1 MVMTDPIADFLT
13 RIRNASMAH
22 FERVDVPSS
31 KMKLGIAKLLKE
43 EGYIKNYKL
52 IKDKRQGILRVYLKY
67 DETNAPIIGGLERV
81 SKPSCR
87 VYVRHD
93 RIPPV
98 LSGFGTA
105 ILSTSKGVLTDR
117 EARKQ
122 KLGGE
127 IVCKVW

>member
-67 DETNAPIIGGLERV
+67 DEANAPIIGGLERV

-93 RIPPV
+93 KIPPV

-127 IVCKVW
+127 LVCKVW

>member
-1 MVMTDPIADFLT
+1 MVMMDPIADFLT
-13 RIRNASMAH
+13 RLRNGCMAN
-22 FERVDVPSS
+22 FDRVDVPSS
-31 KMKLGIAKLLKE
+31 KIKLAIAKLLKE

-52 IKDKRQGILRVYLKY
+52 IKDKRQGVLRLYLRY
-67 DETNAPIIGGLERV
+67 DDKNVPIISGLERI

-93 RIPPV
+93 KIPLV
-98 LSGFGTA
+98 LNGYGTA
-105 ILSTSKGVLTDR
+105 ILSTSKGLLTDR

-127 IVCKVW
+127 LLCKVW

>member
-13 RIRNASMAH
+13 QIRNACMANH
-22 FERVDVPSS
+22 ERVDVPSS
-31 KMKLGIAKLLKE
+31 KIKLSIAKLLKE
-43 EGYIKNYKL
+43 EGYINNYKL
-52 IKDKRQGILRVYLKY
+52 VKDKKQGTLRVYLKY
-67 DETNAPIIGGLERV
+67 DNKNVPIIEGLERI

-93 RIPPV
+93 KIPYV
-98 LSGFGTA
+98 LNGYGTV

-122 KLGGE
+122 KIGGE
-127 IVCKVW
+127 LLCKVW

>member
-67 DETNAPIIGGLERV
+67 DEANAPIIGGLERI

-93 RIPPV
+93 KIPPV

-127 IVCKVW
+127 LVCKVW

>member
-13 RIRNASMAH
+13 QIRNACMANH
-22 FERVDVPSS
+22 ERVDLPSS
-31 KMKLGIAKLLKE
+31 KIKLSIAKLLKE
-43 EGYIKNYKL
+43 EGYINNYKL
-52 IKDKRQGILRVYLKY
+52 VKDKKQGTLRVYLKY
-67 DETNAPIIGGLERV
+67 DNKNVPIIEGLERI

-93 RIPPV
+93 KIPYV
-98 LSGFGTA
+98 LNGYGTV

-122 KLGGE
+122 KIGGE
-127 IVCKVW
+127 LLCKVW

>member
-13 RIRNASMAH
+13 RIRNACMANY
-22 FERVDVPSS
+22 ERVDVPSS
-31 KMKLGIAKLLKE
+31 KTKLSIAKLLKE

-52 IKDKRQGILRVYLKY
+52 VKDKRQGTLRLYLRY
-67 DETNAPIIGGLERV
+67 DDKNVPIITGLERI

-87 VYVRHD
+87 VYVKHD
-93 RIPPV
+93 KIPHV
-98 LSGFGTA
+98 LNGYGTA
-105 ILSTSKGVLTDR
+105 ILSTSKGVMTDR

-127 IVCKVW
+127 LLCKVW

>member
-13 RIRNASMAH
+13 RIRNACMGK

-31 KMKLGIAKLLKE
+31 KMKLSIAKVLKE

-52 IKDKRQGILRVYLKY
+52 IKDKRQGILRLYLRY
-67 DETNAPIIGGLERV
+67 DVENVPVIGGLERI

-93 RIPPV
+93 KIPPV
-98 LSGFGTA
+98 LNGYGTA
-105 ILSTSKGVLTDR
+105 ILSTSKGIVTDR

-122 KLGGE
+122 KVGGE
-127 IVCKVW
+127 LLCQVW

>member
-1 MVMTDPIADFLT
+1 MVMTDPLADFLT
-13 RIRNASMAH
+13 RIRNASRAH

-31 KMKLGIAKLLKE
+31 KIKLGIAKLLKE

-67 DETNAPIIGGLERV
+67 DEANTPIIEGLERV

-87 VYVRHD
+87 VYVRYD
-93 RIPPV
+93 KIPQV
-98 LSGFGTA
+98 LSGYGTA
-105 ILSTSKGVLTDR
+105 ILSTSRGVLTDR

-122 KLGGE
+122 KVGGE
-127 IVCKVW
+127 FVCKVW

>member
-13 RIRNASMAH
+13 RIRNACMANH
-22 FERVDVPSS
+22 ERVDVPSS
-31 KMKLGIAKLLKE
+31 KIKLSIAKLLKE
-43 EGYIKNYKL
+43 EGYINNYKL
-52 IKDKRQGILRVYLKY
+52 VKDKKQGTLRVYLKY
-67 DETNAPIIGGLERV
+67 DNKNVPIIEGLERI

-93 RIPPV
+93 KIPYV
-98 LSGFGTA
+98 LNGYGTV

-122 KLGGE
+122 KIGGE
-127 IVCKVW
+127 LLCKVW

>member
-13 RIRNASMAH
+13 QIRNACMANH
-22 FERVDVPSS
+22 ERVDVPSS
-31 KMKLGIAKLLKE
+31 KIKLSIAKLLKE
-43 EGYIKNYKL
+43 EGYINNYKL
-52 IKDKRQGILRVYLKY
+52 VKDKKQGTLRVYLKY
-67 DETNAPIIGGLERV
+67 DNKNVPIIEGLERI

-93 RIPPV
+93 KIPYV
-98 LSGFGTA
+98 LNGYGTG

-122 KLGGE
+122 KIGGE
-127 IVCKVW
+127 LLCKVW